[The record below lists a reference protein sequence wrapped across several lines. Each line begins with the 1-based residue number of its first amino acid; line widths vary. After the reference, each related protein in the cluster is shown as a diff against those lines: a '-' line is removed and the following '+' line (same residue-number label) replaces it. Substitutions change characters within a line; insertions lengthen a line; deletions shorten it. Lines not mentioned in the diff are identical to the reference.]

1 MDITIE
7 GLGEVLQQLKEA
19 PADIR
24 RRAKV
29 ELYQGLERIRGA
41 AVERAPVET
50 GALRNSALVTPDPV
64 DELAVALSFGGAAAP
79 YAVYVHENLTA
90 HHPVGEAK
98 FLERAALEH
107 GPEIVRALRELL
119 ESE

>member
-1 MDITIE
+1 MDIKIE
-7 GLGEVLQQLKEA
+7 GLEEVGRMLRAA

-24 RRAKV
+24 RRAKPV
-29 ELYQGLERIRGA
+29 LYQGLEQIRGS
-41 AVERAPVET
+41 AVERAPVDT
-50 GALRNSALVTPDPV
+50 GALRNSALVTPDPN
-64 DELAVALSFGGAAAP
+64 DELAIALSFGGAAAP

-107 GPEIVRALRELL
+107 GPEIVRALKATFGTE
-119 ESE
+119 